1 MLATIWTCTQE
12 WSLIRIRATAFTLA
26 ACHQPLSCK
35 SPLTRSR
42 MRRSF
47 RLPRPGT
54 LIRICATACAGVRRV
69 SRSASSETG
78 FSIRCSVSR
87 LRSIEDE
94 SRMSGVR
101 GACPLLLAAALLGFA
116 GSAAGAR
123 PAKGAPARKT
133 ITVMTRNLYL
143 GANLDPIVH
152 ATSQSAAFQAVQAGW
167 EQVQA
172 NDFPT
177 RANGIADEIA
187 RAKPD
192 FVGFQ
197 ELVLYGTKT
206 LSDVLYTTALDYE
219 AVLKSALRARR
230 LPYHFVGVDVN
241 TVAALPSGWPVTMDI
256 QLTVRN
262 GLLVRNGIRLR
273 NIRTGH
279 YHTT

>member
-26 ACHQPLSCK
+26 ACHQPLSCA
-35 SPLTRSR
+35 SALTRSR
-42 MRRSF
+42 MRRSL
-47 RLPRPGT
+47 RLPRTGT

-87 LRSIEDE
+87 SRSIEDE

-101 GACPLLLAAALLGFA
+101 GACSLLFAAVLLACA

-123 PAKGAPARKT
+123 PANRMPVRKT

-152 ATSQSAAFQAVQAGW
+152 ATSSSGAFQAVQAAW
-167 EQVQA
+167 AQVQA

-177 RANGIADEIA
+177 RAKGIAAEIA

-192 FVGFQ
+192 LVGFQ
-197 ELVLYGTKT
+197 ELVLYRTQT
-206 LSDVLYTTALDYE
+206 PSDFLYTPAKTVALDYE
-219 AVLKSALRARR
+219 AALKAALRARK
-230 LPYHFVGVDVN
+230 LPYRFVGVDVN
-241 TVAALPSGWPVTMDI
+241 
-256 QLTVRN
+256 
-262 GLLVRNGIRLR
+262 
-273 NIRTGH
+273 
-279 YHTT
+279 